1 MDFNF
6 TDEQEQLRDAVA
18 RWVERSYTFDRRR
31 EIVSH
36 GGFSE
41 DTWRELSELG
51 LTALAVSD
59 AHGGLGMGAVE
70 AMVVMEQLGRGLV
83 IDPLVQTWLVSQVLQ
98 SHASDALQ
106 AQHLPHLASGEWRC
120 VLAHQERA
128 ARYRLNVCETQAQAT
143 ASGEWQLTGLK
154 SVVPMAAHAHAFLV
168 PAMVQGQMNLFLVD
182 AAAKGV
188 SVRGYVGQD
197 GASLGDVNLKAAQA
211 VQVCADGQ
219 SALDWCADV
228 GVAMVCAEAVGIMDK
243 TLAMTAEY
251 LNTRKQFGVAIASFQ
266 ALRHRVADMK
276 MQLELARSMSYYATL
291 KLGADAPERRQA
303 VSRAKCQLSQSMRH
317 VGQQAI
323 QLHGGI
329 GVTDE
334 YMVGHC
340 FKRLTVLEMS
350 WGDGLHHLGE
360 VAARMQDTAGV
371 F

>member
-18 RWVERSYTFDRRR
+18 KWVARSYTFDRRR
-31 EIVSH
+31 EIVAK

-41 DTWRELSELG
+41 DTWRELSDLG
-51 LTALAVSD
+51 LAALAVSD

-83 IDPLVQTWLVSQVLQ
+83 MDPMVQTWMTAQVLQ
-98 SHASDALQ
+98 SHASEALQ
-106 AQHLPHLASGEWRC
+106 AQHLPNLATGQWRC

-128 ARYRLNVCETQAQAT
+128 ARYRLEVCQTQAEPS
-143 ASGEWQLTGLK
+143 ASGQWQLTGLK
-154 SVVPMAAHAHAFLV
+154 SVVPMASQAHAFLV
-168 PAMVQGQMNLFLVD
+168 PAMAKGQLSLFLVE
-182 AAAKGV
+182 ANAPGV
-188 SVRGYVGQD
+188 TVRPYVGQD
-197 GASLGDVNLKAAQA
+197 GASLGDVSLNKASAI
-211 VQVCADGQ
+211 QVTQDGQ

-228 GVAMVCAEAVGIMDK
+228 GVAMVCAEAVGIMDT
-243 TLAMTAEY
+243 TLRMTAEY
-251 LNTRKQFGVAIASFQ
+251 LNTRKQFGVAISSFQ
-266 ALRHRVADMK
+266 ALRHRMADMK

-291 KLGADAPERRQA
+291 KLGAPAAERRQA
-303 VSRAKCQLSQSMRH
+303 VARAKYQLSQSMRY

-340 FKRLTVLEMS
+340 FKRLTVLEMT

-360 VAARMQDTAGV
+360 VSARMQDTAGV